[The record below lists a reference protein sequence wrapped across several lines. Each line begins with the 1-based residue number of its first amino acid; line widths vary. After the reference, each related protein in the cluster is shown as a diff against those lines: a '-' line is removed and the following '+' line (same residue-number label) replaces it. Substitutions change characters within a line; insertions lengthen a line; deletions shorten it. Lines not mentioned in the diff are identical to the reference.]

1 MQYSMR
7 MIKMTLSKKEKL
19 VRELLSVVVDEWWN
33 DNTVMTENDY
43 DNLIQYSEDKAAR
56 ILSGEEK

>member
-1 MQYSMR
+1 
-7 MIKMTLSKKEKL
+7 MTLSKKEKL

-33 DNTVMTENDY
+33 DNTAMTENDY
-43 DNLIQYSEDKAAR
+43 NNLIQYSEDKAAR